1 VSGPAAEAEAVVVS
15 APAKLTV
22 SLRVTGARPDG
33 YHLLRSEMVSVDM
46 ADTLSIAQSSGA
58 SSAGAVALTLAPDPD
73 APGVAWDPRS
83 ISLGGDNLVARAL
96 VAVGRSASVHVVKR
110 VPPGAGL
117 GGGSADAAAIL
128 RWAGCTDLAVAASLG
143 ADVPFC
149 LTGGRALVEGVG
161 EKLTPLTYEDRRFTL
176 LLVPFGVD
184 TAAVYRAWDRL
195 AAGGADPVSGPDG
208 SGGSGGPANDLE
220 DPALVVEPRLGLW
233 RDEFHRLT
241 GRRPQL
247 AGSGSTWFIEGSA
260 EDLGLRNGQLL
271 QVGGETGVL
280 VSVRTA
286 PPVV

>member
-1 VSGPAAEAEAVVVS
+1 MSGPAAEAEAVVVS

-195 AAGGADPVSGPDG
+195 AAGGGGSDPVSGSDGSDGSGGPDG
-208 SGGSGGPANDLE
+208 SGRA
-220 DPALVVEPRLGLW
+220 RLG
-233 RDEFHRLT
+233 
-241 GRRPQL
+241 RRFPQ
-247 AGSGSTWFIEGSA
+247 
-260 EDLGLRNGQLL
+260 R
-271 QVGGETGVL
+271 
-280 VSVRTA
+280 R
-286 PPVV
+286 